1 MVPPQKLNDEM
12 WYTDVVMRRVSHAK
26 NVAGFIRTIFNG
38 QAAVLVTDNQ
48 SVVGWH
54 ASWLACL
61 EVIKGLIWMKP
72 FGKSFHLHF
81 QAVQM

>member
-1 MVPPQKLNDEM
+1 MQRNG
-12 WYTDVVMRRVSHAK
+12 
-26 NVAGFIRTIFNG
+26 AGFIRTIFNG

-61 EVIKGLIWMKP
+61 EVIKGLI
-72 FGKSFHLHF
+72 
-81 QAVQM
+81 